1 MEERRC
7 GGGPHEDGF
16 YCPGAG
22 MESWGER
29 GEEPGSR
36 IDSWKLPEAEV
47 GAAQG
52 VIVGD

>member
-1 MEERRC
+1 MGVDPTKMVFTAQEQGRNH
-7 GGGPHEDGF
+7 GGEK
-16 YCPGAG
+16 
-22 MESWGER
+22 

-47 GAAQG
+47 GATQG